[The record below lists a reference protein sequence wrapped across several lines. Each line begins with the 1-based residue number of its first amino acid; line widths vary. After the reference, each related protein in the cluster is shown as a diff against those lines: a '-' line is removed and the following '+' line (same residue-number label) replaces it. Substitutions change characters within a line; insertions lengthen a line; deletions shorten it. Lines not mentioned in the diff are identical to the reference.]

1 MGLGMRLT
9 VLTLFREFVERY
21 FDTSIMGRAVERG
34 LVVPEIVDIREF
46 AHDRHRTV
54 DDAPYGGGSG
64 MVLMPGPLSEAL
76 DSVDGAKRRVV
87 YATPSGRPMTQTYAR
102 ELAGEDSIVFIS
114 GRYEGIDQ
122 RVIDAYVDDE
132 ISIGDYVIA
141 SGELAVMVIIDAVF
155 RLREGVITRGSLEE
169 ESFENGLLEY
179 PHYTRPEAYRGMS
192 VPEILLSGH
201 HEKIRLWRRERQIEK
216 TRSVRP
222 DLLTETKERRGGKN
236 DGPDKG
242 D

>member
-1 MGLGMRLT
+1 MKIA

-21 FDTSIMGRAVERG
+21 FETSIMGRAVERG
-34 LVVPEIVDIREF
+34 LLEPEIVDIRDF
-46 AHDRHRTV
+46 ASDKHRSV

-76 DSVDGAKRRVV
+76 DSVRGKERRVV
-87 YATPSGRPMTQTYAR
+87 YATPSGRPLTQEYAR
-102 ELAGEDSIVFIS
+102 ELAKEDSLVFIS

-122 RVIDAYVDDE
+122 RVIDSYVDDE

-155 RLREGVITRGSLEE
+155 RLRKGVITQGSLDE

-179 PHYTRPEAYRGMS
+179 PHYTRPETYRGMT
-192 VPEILLSGH
+192 VPEVLLSGH
-201 HEKIRLWRRERQIEK
+201 HERIRQWRREQQVEK
-216 TRSVRP
+216 TRRMRP
-222 DLLTETKERRGGKN
+222 DLLENENAGGRD
-236 DGPDKG
+236 DGSDKG
-242 D
+242 N